1 VKSGDL
7 GAHRLAA
14 EHGVTRALAGARS
27 LEEAAPGILEAIC
40 GSLGWDAGAFWQRD
54 SEEGDLFCVEVWYAR
69 SELRSFEEVT
79 SRTRFALGKGL
90 PGRVWDTH
98 GPVWLRDLAS
108 DSHMVRRELS
118 AVLGLR
124 TALAFPVLVEHE
136 VLGVLEFFSQRPAEP
151 DEPLLGMMEAIG
163 SEIGQFVKR
172 TRAEA
177 ALRESEERLR
187 IALEAGRM
195 GTWDW
200 DILAGRLR
208 WSEGLE
214 RIYGFPPG
222 GFGGT
227 LGEFLGAIHP
237 DDREELTARITADL
251 EERREHHGEFRILRP
266 DGSLR
271 WIEASG
277 QILLDEAGRPVRM
290 VGVSADVTERK
301 RVEEALRL
309 LAEANSVLAVS
320 LDPEEVFQGVARLT
334 VPVLADFCF
343 VDVIERGT
351 MRRVA
356 AVHADSGRDEL
367 MREAQGF
374 PPDPETQKDHPVI
387 RAIRSGEIQ
396 LLDMTEGSS
405 ESLARSSAD
414 RALLERLG
422 PCSILS
428 APLVARGKTRGAIT
442 LIRYGSGRRHRPW
455 DVELARELA
464 RRVTLAVDNLY
475 LYHAT
480 RQAVRARDQVLAVV
494 SHDLRNLLDPIS
506 MNAAQL
512 LEDTPAGSLARRP
525 LERIRRA
532 VEQMDRLIRDLL
544 DVASI
549 EAGRLVLAPEPIDP
563 ADLVAEALECHRPA
577 AERKSRRLVGAVPPD
592 LPTVEGDRYRLLQ
605 VFTNLVG
612 NALKFTPLEG
622 TVTVGAERFG
632 AGEVRFFVAD
642 TGPGILEEDLPHLFE
657 AYWKSPSHREP
668 GSGLGLAICER
679 IVTAHGGRIWVESE
693 PGAGSVF
700 SFTLGRRPPPAEPVP
715 LPSPGGE

>member
-1 VKSGDL
+1 MKRGDL
-7 GAHRLAA
+7 GARRLAA

-54 SEEGDLFCVEVWYAR
+54 PEEGDLFCAEVWYSR
-69 SELRSFEEVT
+69 SDLRSFEEVT
-79 SRTRFALGKGL
+79 ARTRLAPGKGL
-90 PGRVWDTH
+90 PGRVWDTRR
-98 GPVWLRDLAS
+98 PVWIPDLAS
-108 DSHMVRRELS
+108 DPHIVRRELS

-124 TALAFPVLVEHE
+124 TALAFPVLVERE
-136 VLGVLEFFSQRPAEP
+136 ILGVLELFYQRPAEP
-151 DEPLLGMMEAIG
+151 DEPLLGMVEAIG

-200 DILAGRLR
+200 DLLAGRLR

-214 RIYGFPPG
+214 RIYGFPSG
-222 GFGGT
+222 SFGGT
-227 LGEFLGAIHP
+227 LDEFLGAIHP
-237 DDREELTARITADL
+237 EDRKAVMARITADL
-251 EERREHHGEFRILRP
+251 EGRTEHHAEFRILRP
-266 DGSLR
+266 DGSLC
-271 WIEASG
+271 WIERRG

-290 VGVSADVTERK
+290 IGVSMDVTERK
-301 RVEEALRL
+301 RNEEEMRL
-309 LAEANSVLAVS
+309 LAETSSVLAA
-320 LDPEEVFQGVARLT
+320 G
-334 VPVLADFCF
+334 
-343 VDVIERGT
+343 
-351 MRRVA
+351 
-356 AVHADSGRDEL
+356 
-367 MREAQGF
+367 
-374 PPDPETQKDHPVI
+374 
-387 RAIRSGEIQ
+387 
-396 LLDMTEGSS
+396 
-405 ESLARSSAD
+405 
-414 RALLERLG
+414 
-422 PCSILS
+422 
-428 APLVARGKTRGAIT
+428 
-442 LIRYGSGRRHRPW
+442 
-455 DVELARELA
+455 
-464 RRVTLAVDNLY
+464 
-475 LYHAT
+475 T
-480 RQAVRARDQVLAVV
+480 RQAVQARDQVLAVV

-532 VEQMDRLIRDLL
+532 VGQMDRLIHDLL

-549 EAGRLVLAPEPIDP
+549 EAGRLVLLPERLDP
-563 ADLVAEALECHRPA
+563 ADLIAEALEAHRTA

-592 LPTVEGDRYRLLQ
+592 LPWIEGDRYRLLQ
-605 VFTNLVG
+605 VFANLVG

-622 TVTVGAERFG
+622 TVTVGAERLG

-642 TGPGILEEDLPHLFE
+642 TGPGILEGDLPHLFE

-700 SFTLGRRPPPAEPVP
+700 SFSLGRRP
-715 LPSPGGE
+715 GE

>member
-1 VKSGDL
+1 MRGDP
-7 GAHRLAA
+7 GTQRLAA

-27 LEEAAPGILEAIC
+27 LEEAVPGILEAI
-40 GSLGWDAGAFWQRD
+40 GGNLGWAAGAFWQRD
-54 SEEGDLFCVEVWYAR
+54 PEDGDLFSVEVWYSR
-69 SELRSFEEVT
+69 PDLRSFEEVT
-79 SRTRFALGKGL
+79 TRTRLPPGRGL
-90 PGRVWDTH
+90 PGRVWETRE
-98 GPVWLRDLAS
+98 PVWVRDLAS
-108 DSHMVRRELS
+108 DPHIVRRELS

-124 TALAFPVLVEHE
+124 TALAFPLLVERE
-136 VLGVLEFFSQRPAEP
+136 ILGILEFFSQRPAEP
-151 DEPLLGMMEAIG
+151 GEPLFDMMEAIG
-163 SEIGQFVKR
+163 SEIGQFAKR

-187 IALEAGRM
+187 LALEAGRM

-222 GFGGT
+222 GFGGS
-227 LGEFLGAIHP
+227 LDEFLESVLP
-237 DDREELTARITADL
+237 EDREALTTRITADL
-251 EERREHHGEFRILRP
+251 EGRREHQAEFRILRP

-271 WIEASG
+271 WIEGRG

-290 VGVSADVTERK
+290 VGVSMDVTERK

-343 VDVIERGT
+343 VDVIERGAL
-351 MRRVA
+351 RRVA
-356 AVHADSGRDEL
+356 AVHADPGREEL
-367 MREAQGF
+367 MREAQTY

-387 RAIRSGEIQ
+387 RAIRSGEVQ
-396 LLDMTEGSS
+396 LLEMTEAIYRSIAQSS
-405 ESLARSSAD
+405 GH

-428 APLVARGKTRGAIT
+428 TPLVARGKTRGAIT
-442 LIRYGSGRRHRPW
+442 LIRAESGRRHRAW

-464 RRVTLAVDNLY
+464 RRVALAVDNLY
-475 LYHAT
+475 LYHGT
-480 RQAVRARDQVLAVV
+480 RQAVRAREQVLAVV

-506 MNAAQL
+506 LNAALL
-512 LEDTPAGSLARRP
+512 LEDTAAGSLARRP
-525 LERIRRA
+525 LERIGRA
-532 VEQMDRLIRDLL
+532 VEQMDRLIHDLL

-563 ADLVAEALECHRPA
+563 ADLIAEVLECHSPA
-577 AERKSRRLVGAVPPD
+577 AERKSRRLVSAVPPD
-592 LPTVEGDRYRLLQ
+592 LPAVEGDRYRLLQ
-605 VFTNLVG
+605 VFANLVG

-622 TVTVGAERFG
+622 MITVGAERLG
-632 AGEVRFFVAD
+632 SGGVRFFVAD
-642 TGPGILEEDLPHLFE
+642 TGPGIPESDLPHLFE

-668 GSGLGLAICER
+668 GSGLGLAISAQ
-679 IVTAHGGRIWVESE
+679 IVAAHGGRIRVESQ